1 MSSHHNPTQ
10 KTPQHVTFT
19 RRSFLRYAGAGGG
32 LLLLTACAA
41 PAGTSNSGASGAAA
55 GSGASAAG
63 TGGEAVTMSFW
74 TPGGSEPFCQ
84 GFNTMAADFMKSNP
98 GITIEEAQCYA
109 GQDSY
114 NEVLLSAIAG
124 GTPPDATVL
133 WTSPAAFAVRN
144 VLEPLDDFM
153 ATSQAAKVSDWG
165 PGVLASCQVGGKT
178 YGLPVT
184 ASTYGIYYNPNM
196 LDAKG
201 ISSKPEDFPKTW
213 DELRRL
219 SAEFV
224 VWNGDTLEQ
233 VGFLPWT
240 DAVQTTIWSAA
251 NGTQI
256 YDAANQKYTMDSE
269 QNAEMFQF
277 LVDWLD
283 EQYRGDWV
291 AVQSA
296 ANWGGAVDGQGRP
309 PMFPGGKTLGMMDGF
324 WYAGDFYTNDAAFDN
339 WLVTG
344 VPVGPSGSKEVSGYW
359 PNWLVIPKG
368 TDHAADMFKYFDYIA
383 GQGVLTWYA
392 VTPDLPAS
400 AAVPSI
406 PAPASLVERRGQEFA
421 DATTAFFRKQLD
433 IAAPMWNSP
442 IQDFANDQLTRAAER
457 ILSKEAPV
465 ADVLAEANAACQ
477 AELDKVLKG

>member
-1 MSSHHNPTQ
+1 MSNRQYPIRPYPIQGSML
-10 KTPQHVTFT
+10 T

-32 LLLLTACAA
+32 LLLLAACAPAGSTGSTGAAA
-41 PAGTSNSGASGAAA
+41 PAAA
-55 GSGASAAG
+55 G
-63 TGGEAVTMSFW
+63 EQVTISFW

-84 GFNTMAADFMKSNP
+84 GFNTMAADFMQANP
-98 GITIEEAQCYA
+98 GIVIEDAQCYA

-133 WTSPAAFAVRN
+133 WTSPVAFAVRN
-144 VLEPLDDFM
+144 VLEPLDDLM
-153 ATSQAAKVSDWG
+153 AASQYAKVSDWA
-165 PGVLASCQVGGKT
+165 PGVLASCQLDGKT

-184 ASTYGIYYNPNM
+184 ASTYGIFYNPNM
-196 LDAKG
+196 LEAKG
-201 ISSKPEDFPKTW
+201 IPSASADFPKTW

-240 DAVQTTIWSAA
+240 DAVQTAIWSAA
-251 NGTQI
+251 NGSQI
-256 YDAANQKYTMDSE
+256 YDPANRRYTIDSE
-269 QNAEMFQF
+269 QNVEMYQF

-296 ANWGGAVDGQGRP
+296 ANWGGGVDAQGRP
-309 PMFPGGKTLGMMDGF
+309 PMFPAGKTAAILDGF
-324 WYAGDFYTNDAAFDN
+324 WYAGDFYVNEAVFDN
-339 WLVTG
+339 WQVASI
-344 VPVGPSGSKEVSGYW
+344 PVGPSGTEEVSGYW

-368 TDHAADMFKYFDYIA
+368 TPNAAEVFKYFDYIA
-383 GQGVLTWYA
+383 GEGALTWYA

-400 AAVPSI
+400 GAVAAI

-442 IQDFANDQLTRAAER
+442 VQDFANDQLLRAAER
-457 ILSKEAPV
+457 ILSKEAPIDE
-465 ADVLAEANAACQ
+465 ALAEAQNACQ
-477 AELDKVLKG
+477 AELENVLRG

>member
-1 MSSHHNPTQ
+1 MSSRHNPSQ
-10 KTPQHVTFT
+10 SMLT
-19 RRSFLRYAGAGGG
+19 RRSFLRYAGAGSG
-32 LLLLTACAA
+32 LLFLTACAA
-41 PAGTSNSGASGAAA
+41 PGAAP
-55 GSGASAAG
+55 G
-63 TGGEAVTMSFW
+63 TGAAPSAGEAASSGEPITMSFW

-84 GFNTMAADFMKSNP
+84 GFNTMAADFMQANP

-144 VLEPLDDFM
+144 VLEPLDDLM
-153 ATSQAAKVSDWG
+153 ASSQYAKLSDWA
-165 PGVLASCQVGGKT
+165 PGVLASCQLDGKT

-184 ASTYGIYYNPNM
+184 ASTYGIFYNPN
-196 LDAKG
+196 LLESKG

-219 SAEFV
+219 AAEFV

-233 VGFLPWT
+233 VGFMPWT
-240 DAVQTTIWSAA
+240 DAVHTTIWSAA

-256 YDAANQKYTMDSE
+256 YDAANQKYTIDSE
-269 QNAEMFQF
+269 QNAEMYQF

-296 ANWGGAVDGQGRP
+296 ANWGASVDAQGRP
-309 PMFPGGKTLGMMDGF
+309 AMFPAGKTAAVMDGF
-324 WYAGDFYTNDAAFDN
+324 WYAGDFYTNDATFDN
-339 WLVTG
+339 WQVAG

-368 TDHAADMFKYFDYIA
+368 TQHPADMFKYFDYIS
-383 GQGVLTWYA
+383 GEGVLTWYA

-400 AAVPSI
+400 GAVASI
-406 PAPASLVERRGQEFA
+406 PAPTSLVERRGQEFA
-421 DATTAFFRKQLD
+421 DATTVFFRKQLD

-442 IQDFANDQLTRAAER
+442 IQDYANDQILRAAER

-465 ADVLAEANAACQ
+465 ADVLAEAQSACQ
-477 AELDKVLKG
+477 AELEKVLKA